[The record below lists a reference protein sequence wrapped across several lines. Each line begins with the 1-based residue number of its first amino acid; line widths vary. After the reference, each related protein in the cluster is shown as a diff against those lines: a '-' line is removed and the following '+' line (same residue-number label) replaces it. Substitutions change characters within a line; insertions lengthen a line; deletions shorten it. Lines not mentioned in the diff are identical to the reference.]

1 MYNLLAGGNCIGSYN
16 IKLPNELDHARKGL
30 INIQNIDDKACFKW
44 YLARYLNPANDH
56 LAIITKAEKGFTI
69 KLDFKDIKFPV
80 KIRNIHKIKKK
91 KSLALMFLLMKTKKN
106 IQSMFKKDVVKK
118 NMLIYY

>member
-1 MYNLLAGGNCIGSYN
+1 MYKLLAGGNCIGSYN

-30 INIQNIDDKACFKW
+30 INIQNIDDRACFKW
-44 YLARYLNPANDH
+44 SLARYLNPENDH
-56 LAIITKAEKGFTI
+56 SAIITKAEKGFTR
-69 KLDFKDIKFPV
+69 KLDFKDIKLETFT
-80 KIRNIHKIKKK
+80 KLKEK

-106 IQSMFKKDVVKK
+106 IQSMFEKDVVKK